1 MATSRQQV
9 PDESPLAAEM
19 GFSKAVR
26 AGRHIFVSGQMS
38 LDASG
43 SVLHPGDLAG
53 QFRQAFEH
61 VVRAVEEAGGT
72 AADVVA
78 THMFLTEFPDE
89 QGFVDV
95 CDAHRAAFDSAE
107 HRPTGT
113 MVYVPR
119 LPVPGALV
127 EVTATAVV
135 DG

>member
-1 MATSRQQV
+1 MAPTRQQV
-9 PDESPLAAEM
+9 PDGSPFATEM

-26 AGRHIFVSGQMS
+26 AGSHVFVSGQMS
-38 LDASG
+38 LDPSG
-43 SVLHPGDLAG
+43 EVLHPGDLAA
-53 QFRQAFEH
+53 QFREAFAQ

-95 CDAHRAAFDSAE
+95 CDAHRAAFDTSE

-119 LPVPGALV
+119 LPVAGALV
-127 EVTATAVV
+127 EVTATAVI
-135 DG
+135 GG